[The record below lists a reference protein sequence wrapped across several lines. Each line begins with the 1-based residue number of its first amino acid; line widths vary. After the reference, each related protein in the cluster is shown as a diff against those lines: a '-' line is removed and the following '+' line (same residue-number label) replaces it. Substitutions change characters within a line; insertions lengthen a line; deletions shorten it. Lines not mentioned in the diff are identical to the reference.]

1 MRFLLCFFVWPQP
14 RTQAFVRAC
23 VAQELNSFYLQDFGI
38 PYGYAPVLMA
48 NPAMLQ
54 AEPQT
59 ARRSCFAMEYHPPL
73 ILKRDFFEV
82 TFTVRVAPGDRIPA
96 CGGKGL

>member
-1 MRFLLCFFVWPQP
+1 
-14 RTQAFVRAC
+14 
-23 VAQELNSFYLQDFGI
+23 
-38 PYGYAPVLMA
+38 MA

-59 ARRSCFAMEYHPPL
+59 ARRSCFAMEYHPPLILNAFEVHPPL